1 MRSAPAGIPLWLR
14 YDAGMSTAPLSVPV
28 TGTLRQD
35 VRLIS
40 LIGIAHMMSHYS
52 QLMLAPLFPWLKDAF
67 AVSYA
72 ELGFLMTIFFTVS
85 CVVQTASGFW
95 VDRMGPRPVL
105 LAGLVLLALSAFG
118 FALSASYG
126 WLMVCAVLAG
136 TGNGVFH
143 PVDYTLINKQVSA
156 PRLGHAYSAHG
167 ISGTLG
173 WAVAP
178 VMLVPLAVAYSW
190 RVALGAAGVLITIVL
205 LLVWFNRHL
214 MLVPMGSEARR
225 SPQPEGVLP
234 DSSFGFLRI
243 PAVWMCFT
251 FFFIFAMSLSVI
263 QAFAPGAAREL
274 HQVPVT
280 LVAVCLTTY
289 MLASASGMV
298 LGGFLATNPE
308 RAARVVG
315 AGFAVAASV
324 SLVLGLAALSAW
336 WVPVFFGVMGF
347 VAGTAGPSR
356 DLLVKLATPD
366 NASGRVFGVVYSGLD
381 IGQAVSPLMFGVMM
395 DQHNYQG
402 IFLGLAAIQ
411 GVLVFTA
418 FKVRHARRTI

>member
-1 MRSAPAGIPLWLR
+1 MRGMTTAQASANINASW
-14 YDAGMSTAPLSVPV
+14 
-28 TGTLRQD
+28 RQD
-35 VRLIS
+35 VN
-40 LIGIAHMMSHYS
+40 LIGLIGVAHMMSHYS

-85 CVVQTASGFW
+85 CVVQTVSGFW

-105 LAGLVLLALSAFG
+105 LVGLVLLATAAFG
-118 FALSASYG
+118 FALSPSYG
-126 WLMVCAVLAG
+126 WLMVFVVVAG

-190 RVALGAAGVLITIVL
+190 RVALGAAGVLIIAVL
-205 LLVWFNRHL
+205 VLVWFYRHL
-214 MLVPMGSEARR
+214 MNAAPPRAASAPS
-225 SPQPEGVLP
+225 SPTHVQAKAEE
-234 DSSFGFLRI
+234 SSFSFLRI

-251 FFFIFAMSLSVI
+251 FFFVFAMSLSVI

-274 HQVPVT
+274 HDVPVT

-289 MLASASGMV
+289 MVASASGMV
-298 LGGFLATNPE
+298 VGGFLATNPE
-308 RAARVVG
+308 RATRTVG
-315 AGFAVAASV
+315 AGFALAAGV
-324 SLVLGLAALSAW
+324 SLMLGLMALPSW
-336 WVPVFFGVMGF
+336 LVPVMFGVMGF

-356 DLLVKLATPD
+356 DLLVKRATPE

-381 IGQAVSPLMFGVMM
+381 IGQAVSPLFFGVLM
-395 DQHNYQG
+395 DQHNYTG

-411 GVLVFTA
+411 GLLVFTA
-418 FKVRHARRTI
+418 FQVRHARRTL

>member
-1 MRSAPAGIPLWLR
+1 MQ
-14 YDAGMSTAPLSVPV
+14 GMSTAQASESI
-28 TGTLRQD
+28 TTSWRQD
-35 VRLIS
+35 VN
-40 LIGIAHMMSHYS
+40 LIGLIGVAHMMSHYS

-72 ELGFLMTIFFTVS
+72 ELGFLMTLFFTVS

-105 LAGLVLLALSAFG
+105 LAGLSLLAISAFG
-118 FALSASYG
+118 FALSPSYA
-126 WLMVCAVLAG
+126 WLMVFAVVAG

-190 RVALGAAGVLITIVL
+190 RVALGAAGVLIITVL
-205 LLVWFNRHL
+205 VLVWFYRHL
-214 MLVPMGSEARR
+214 MIAPSPRAALSTDVQAKGEA
-225 SPQPEGVLP
+225 
-234 DSSFGFLRI
+234 SSLAFLRI

-274 HQVPVT
+274 HNVPVT

-308 RAARVVG
+308 RASRVVG

-324 SLVLGLAALSAW
+324 SLILGLAHLSAW

-356 DLLVKLATPD
+356 DLLVKRATPE

-381 IGQAVSPLMFGVMM
+381 IGQAVSPLIFGLMM

-418 FKVRHARRTI
+418 FKAVSYTHLRAHETN

>member
-1 MRSAPAGIPLWLR
+1 MQ
-14 YDAGMSTAPLSVPV
+14 GMSTAQASESI
-28 TGTLRQD
+28 TTSWRQD
-35 VRLIS
+35 VN
-40 LIGIAHMMSHYS
+40 LIGLIGVAHMMSHYS

-72 ELGFLMTIFFTVS
+72 ELGFLMTLFFTVS

-105 LAGLVLLALSAFG
+105 LAGLSLLAISAFG
-118 FALSASYG
+118 FALSPSYA
-126 WLMVCAVLAG
+126 WLMVFAVVAG

-190 RVALGAAGVLITIVL
+190 RVALGAAGVLIITVL
-205 LLVWFNRHL
+205 VLVWFYRHL
-214 MLVPMGSEARR
+214 MIAPSPRAALSTDVQAKGEA
-225 SPQPEGVLP
+225 
-234 DSSFGFLRI
+234 SSLAFLRI

-274 HQVPVT
+274 HNVPVT

-308 RAARVVG
+308 RASRVVG

-324 SLVLGLAALSAW
+324 SLILGLAHLSAW

-356 DLLVKLATPD
+356 DLLVKRATPE

-381 IGQAVSPLMFGVMM
+381 IGQAVSPLIFGLMM

>member
-1 MRSAPAGIPLWLR
+1 MQ
-14 YDAGMSTAPLSVPV
+14 GMSTAQASESI
-28 TGTLRQD
+28 TTSWRQD
-35 VRLIS
+35 VN
-40 LIGIAHMMSHYS
+40 LIGLIGVAHMMSHYS

-72 ELGFLMTIFFTVS
+72 ELGFLMTLFFTVS

-105 LAGLVLLALSAFG
+105 LAGLSLLAISAFG
-118 FALSASYG
+118 FALSPSYA
-126 WLMVCAVLAG
+126 WLMVFAVVAG

-190 RVALGAAGVLITIVL
+190 RVALGAAGVLIITVL
-205 LLVWFNRHL
+205 VLVWFYRHL
-214 MLVPMGSEARR
+214 MIAPSPRAALSTDVQAKGEA
-225 SPQPEGVLP
+225 
-234 DSSFGFLRI
+234 SSLAFLRI

-274 HQVPVT
+274 HNVPVT

-308 RAARVVG
+308 RASRVVG

-324 SLVLGLAALSAW
+324 SLILGLAHLSAW

-356 DLLVKLATPD
+356 DLLVKRATPE

-381 IGQAVSPLMFGVMM
+381 IGQAVSPLIFGLMM

-402 IFLGLAAIQ
+402 IFLWLAAIQ

>member
-1 MRSAPAGIPLWLR
+1 M
-14 YDAGMSTAPLSVPV
+14 
-28 TGTLRQD
+28 
-35 VRLIS
+35 IS
-40 LIGIAHMMSHYS
+40 LIGIAHLMSHFS

-67 AVSYA
+67 AVGYA

-85 CVVQTASGFW
+85 CVVQTVSGFW

-105 LAGLVLLALSAFG
+105 LLGLILLAVSAFG
-118 FALSASYG
+118 FALSPSYG
-126 WLMVCAVLAG
+126 WLMVFMVVAG

-190 RVALGAAGVLITIVL
+190 RVALMAAGALIIAVL
-205 LLVWFNRHL
+205 LLVWLCRHW
-214 MLVPMGSEARR
+214 MQAPSTPAITPKAASDNAIE
-225 SPQPEGVLP
+225 E
-234 DSSFGFLRI
+234 SSFSFLRI

-251 FFFIFAMSLSVI
+251 FFFVFALSLSVI

-274 HQVPVT
+274 HNVPVT

-289 MLASASGMV
+289 MVASASGMV

-308 RAARVVG
+308 RATRVVG
-315 AGFAVAASV
+315 AGFALAAGV
-324 SLVLGLAALSAW
+324 SLVLGLVTLSAW
-336 WVPVFFGVMGF
+336 LVPVFFGVMGF

-356 DLLVKLATPD
+356 DLLVKRATPD

-381 IGQAVSPLMFGVMM
+381 IGQAVSPLFFGVLM

-402 IFLGLAAIQ
+402 VFLGLAAIQ
-411 GVLVFTA
+411 GALVFTA